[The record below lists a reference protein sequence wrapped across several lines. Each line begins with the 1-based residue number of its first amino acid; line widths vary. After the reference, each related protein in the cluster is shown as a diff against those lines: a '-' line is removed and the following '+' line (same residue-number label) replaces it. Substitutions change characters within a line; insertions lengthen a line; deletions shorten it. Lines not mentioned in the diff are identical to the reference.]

1 MPGAEREARRSP
13 AAAPPRR
20 AHAGS
25 HNARVPCSASSP
37 PAPPGSGGGAGAPMP
52 PAPALLPQRGQRRS
66 LPAPRR
72 GSSRSGS
79 GGPAVE
85 QRSGSG
91 SGSGAGG
98 APAGPGP
105 GPGGRGGGA
114 SRDRVRRGGG
124 SGRGKGGSGGSGGVR
139 RERGSSRKGEFGG
152 AVGVALPSSRW
163 SKGPRRSGAP
173 AELPASPLPALRGLN
188 HRLKTLKML
197 LLYGPQPKIDPVGQ
211 ETTHPCH
218 LLAELL

>member
-105 GPGGRGGGA
+105 GGRGGGA
-114 SRDRVRRGGG
+114 SWDRVRRGGG